1 MATWHQE
8 QNRGA
13 LAALFAADPV
23 KWKCVSGDQR
33 WDFAGCMK
41 FDTEADAV
49 AYSNRTGDRI
59 IPPMQTREP

>member
-23 KWKCVSGDQR
+23 QWKCVSGDQPGS
-33 WDFAGCMK
+33 FAGCMR
-41 FDTEADAV
+41 FNTEEDAV
-49 AYSNRTGDRI
+49 AYSKRTGDRI
-59 IPPMQTREP
+59 IPPMPSHEP